1 MRFPDLHFSTVSH
14 PVESEVRKKEIQ
26 FCAEQVQSGALF
38 ESVIFFCE
46 KGITPDFVHQDSKL
60 VHLDKRLTYADWI
73 RWCAERD
80 LEDVIFVL
88 ANSDIFFDESVSKL
102 KEICSEATAVCLS
115 RYEYNGSITAAKP
128 HPNPHWSQDVWAVH
142 SSSLPKLI
150 NRIAL
155 FEFWMGVPRC
165 DNKFAYALLE
175 SALQISNPFPQVK
188 SFHNHS
194 SQVRGYSKT
203 ADDTIIGPVAYVHP
217 AVSGETSE
225 LEIDIWLSEEVNVA
239 KCSPNFSL
247 SKWRTEATLNAEKSS
262 IVPTYESPLSPG
274 KLPLTAEVIREGNI
288 VFSAPF
294 FKIIGFENE
303 CFSWYF
309 GAPLLQSENIG
320 AFEAF
325 PSKRKL
331 ALTALQ
337 SLPHVLSH
345 PDYVSIREGKH
356 DDSAVIWQFPCNTEE
371 VACSSIKDIN
381 LNVRGNFELGIYE
394 LYLAVP
400 WASLIDLKSE
410 SHGSFA
416 ALKATLSVYR
426 SLAQEAGITLRVHT
440 VCQHIRW
447 RNVIDWCRGL
457 GITDLHASHATKN
470 DVEEFLG
477 SDLKLH
483 GWTLVAVNKETP
495 ERSKKFEVVPFDQ
508 RRYLCSFKGSHM
520 GHYLDSSRLSLGELP
535 WPDNCIVEITE
546 KWHFNDAVYKS
557 QIHGDFNLE
566 ANLGDLSG
574 AESYNDLLCQS
585 KFALCPV
592 GAGPNTLRF
601 WEAIAAGAVPVLF
614 NDDLAIFNKS
624 EIYQNLL
631 SNCIVWRK
639 PISNDFIDF
648 LETYDLARAQ
658 RQSENLVELYDQ
670 IRVPLAKTNHL
681 PGQ

>member
-1 MRFPDLHFSTVSH
+1 MSFTDIHFSTVSH

-26 FCAEQVQSGALF
+26 FCAEQVQSDALF
-38 ESVIFFCE
+38 ESVTFFCE
-46 KGITPDFVHQDSKL
+46 KGITPDFVHQDSN
-60 VHLDKRLTYADWI
+60 VIHLDKRLTYADWI

-80 LEDVIFVL
+80 LDDVIFVL

-150 NRIAL
+150 SRLAL

-175 SALQISNPFPQVK
+175 SALQISNPFYQVK

-217 AVSGETSE
+217 AVSGKTSE
-225 LEIDIWLSEEVNVA
+225 LEIDIWLSEEVNIL
-239 KCSPNFSL
+239 KCAPNFSL
-247 SKWRTEATLNAEKSS
+247 PKWRAEANLKPEKSNL
-262 IVPTYESPLSPG
+262 VGTYESPLFRG
-274 KLPLTAEVIREGNI
+274 KLPLTAEMIREGAT

-294 FKIIGFENE
+294 FKIIRYENE
-303 CFSWYF
+303 CFAWYF
-309 GAPLLQSENIG
+309 GAPFLQSENIG
-320 AFEAF
+320 AFEGY
-325 PSKRKL
+325 PSTRML

-337 SLPHVLSH
+337 ALPHVLSH
-345 PDYVSIREGKH
+345 PDYVSIRDEQH
-356 DDSAVIWQFPCNTEE
+356 NDSSVIWQFPCNTEE

-394 LYLAVP
+394 LYVAVP

-426 SLAQEAGITLRVHT
+426 SLAAEAGLRLRVHT
-440 VCQHIRW
+440 VCQHIKW
-447 RNVIDWCRGL
+447 RNILGWCRSL
-457 GITDLHASHATKN
+457 GVTNLHASHATKN
-470 DVEEFLG
+470 DVQEFLW
-477 SDLKLH
+477 SDLQLC
-483 GWTLVAVNKETP
+483 GWPLVAVNKETP
-495 ERSKKFEVVPFDQ
+495 ERSKKFEVVPFEQ
-508 RRYLCSFKGSHM
+508 RLYLCSFKGSHM
-520 GHYLDSSRLSLGELP
+520 GHYLDSSRLALGKLQ

-546 KWHFNDAVYKS
+546 EWHFNDAVYKS
-557 QIHGDFNLE
+557 QIHGDFKLE

-574 AESYNDLLCQS
+574 AESYNELLCQS

-601 WEAIAAGAVPVLF
+601 WEAVAAGTIPVLL
-614 NDDLAIFNKS
+614 NDDLAVFNKS
-624 EIYQNLL
+624 QSFQDIL
-631 SNCIVWRK
+631 SNCIVWHK
-639 PISNDFIDF
+639 PISSELIDL
-648 LETYDLARAQ
+648 LEAYDPDKAET
-658 RQSENLVELYDQ
+658 QSKNLVALYGR
-670 IRVPLAKTNHL
+670 IRRPVLAMNNFEDS
-681 PGQ
+681 